1 MTRAG
6 VLTVI
11 LLSTIPAPCFAQAAA
26 SRDTASKQLS
36 QEDSDF
42 LKYAAEDNQA
52 EIDLC
57 ILAEKKARSP
67 AVKAFAR
74 LMVNDHVQIESQLA
88 AVSESEKADLPDGIG
103 KEGQQ
108 TRARLE
114 PLIGTEFEKAFM
126 QAQIKDH
133 TDDLKKFSHEQTSTQ
148 NRALRQYSAET
159 RPLLEQHLNLAKAVS
174 ASIVSE

>member
-1 MTRAG
+1 MIR
-6 VLTVI
+6 TVAAFASCI
-11 LLSTIPAPCFAQAAA
+11 SMIALSSFCQAAPTQG
-26 SRDTASKQLS
+26 SVDKQLS
-36 QEDSDF
+36 SEDKQF

-74 LMVNDHVQIESQLA
+74 LMVNDHVQIESRLA
-88 AVSESEKADLPDGIG
+88 AVSESENADLPDGIG
-103 KEGQQ
+103 KDGQQ
-108 TRARLE
+108 TKAKLE
-114 PLIGTEFEKAFM
+114 PLSGKEFEKEFM

-133 TDDLKKFSHEQTSTQ
+133 SDDLKKFSDEEASTQ

-159 RPLLEQHLNLAKAVS
+159 RPLLVQHLDLAK
-174 ASIVSE
+174 SIVGSIGNE